1 MSALPGR
8 LSIDAWTGTETASA
22 PTAAGAI
29 GWGVRQQALDA
40 KRFLA
45 ADEPAD
51 LRDWAHED
59 VGWGLVL
66 ADNAAVSEADRAA
79 GVDAPEPIRELL
91 KARPGAPV
99 FRYRPGA
106 AQTTLTR
113 YFANRPA
120 QQVQIVGAGARGI
133 APGRLPYYLLIY
145 GSPRNVPWSLQYVLN
160 QSCFVGR
167 LHLEGEALEHYVT
180 ALLAGWADAA
190 SRSDQPVVWA
200 VDHGPDDITW
210 LMRHVIAEPV
220 FAKLAGDSQ
229 IGSGATKLADAEATL
244 DRLSG
249 ALRDRR
255 PAFVLTTSHGMT
267 APLDDLPAM
276 AAQLGLPVDVEH
288 RVLDVAQLLGAWQPD
303 GAIWYSHACCSAG
316 SDTRT
321 RYAGLVTPGS
331 SVDRVLHGVASVGA
345 RVAPLPTALLGASRP
360 LRAFVGHVEPTFDWT
375 LRAPATGQVLTATL
389 VKALYG
395 GLFRMRPETIGMALD
410 RCFDHVGE
418 LLAQYYQALV
428 DVNAGVAGA
437 EVEATRT
444 QLTALDRQSFV
455 ILGDP
460 TAALPAL
467 GG

>member
-1 MSALPGR
+1 
-8 LSIDAWTGTETASA
+8 
-22 PTAAGAI
+22 
-29 GWGVRQQALDA
+29 
-40 KRFLA
+40 
-45 ADEPAD
+45 
-51 LRDWAHED
+51 
-59 VGWGLVL
+59 
-66 ADNAAVSEADRAA
+66 
-79 GVDAPEPIRELL
+79 
-91 KARPGAPV
+91 
-99 FRYRPGA
+99 
-106 AQTTLTR
+106 
-113 YFANRPA
+113 
-120 QQVQIVGAGARGI
+120 
-133 APGRLPYYLLIY
+133 
-145 GSPRNVPWSLQYVLN
+145 
-160 QSCFVGR
+160 
-167 LHLEGEALEHYVT
+167 
-180 ALLAGWADAA
+180 
-190 SRSDQPVVWA
+190 
-200 VDHGPDDITW
+200 
-210 LMRHVIAEPV
+210 MRHAIAEPV
-220 FAKLAGDSQ
+220 FAKLAADPQ
-229 IGSGATKLADAEATL
+229 IGAGAMKLAGAEATL
-244 DRLSG
+244 DRLSD

-267 APLDDLPAM
+267 GPLDDPPAM
-276 AAQLGLPVDVEH
+276 AAQLGLPVDDGH
-288 RVLDVAQLLGAWQPD
+288 RVLDAAQLLGAWQPD

-316 SDTRT
+316 SDRRT

-331 SVDRVLHGVASVGA
+331 SVDRVLQGVASVGA

-395 GLFRMRPETIGMALD
+395 GLFRTRPETIGMALD

-418 LLAQYYQALV
+418 LLAQYYQALD